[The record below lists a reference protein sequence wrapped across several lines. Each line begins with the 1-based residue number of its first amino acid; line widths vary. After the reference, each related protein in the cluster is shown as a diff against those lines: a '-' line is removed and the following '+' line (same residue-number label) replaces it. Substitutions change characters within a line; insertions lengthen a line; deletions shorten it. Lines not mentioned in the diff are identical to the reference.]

1 MFEIVALELKITHK
15 TTVVPSVPSWFYRDL
30 ERNSVLFTLRQD
42 GPLLLASDCR
52 KLAREVLGVGT
63 R

>member
-30 ERNSVLFTLRQD
+30 EFTLRQD

-52 KLAREVLGVGT
+52 KLAKEVLDVGT